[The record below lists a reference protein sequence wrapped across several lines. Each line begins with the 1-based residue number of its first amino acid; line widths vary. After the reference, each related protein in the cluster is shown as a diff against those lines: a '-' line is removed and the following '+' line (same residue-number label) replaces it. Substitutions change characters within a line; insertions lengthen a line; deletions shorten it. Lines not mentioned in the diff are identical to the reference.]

1 MKKSILVLCAAV
13 LLLSGCSANDELVE
27 NNSSES
33 TSSTSTVSSVI
44 ETSSSSTS
52 SNTITSSDTSSTNTD
67 ESSSNIVESS
77 DTESSSEEPSIV
89 LTEDYVLSN
98 SIGSLT
104 TRYGNT
110 WYDVD
115 SIYVSFVERWE
126 DKPDEA
132 IVADAYSDMIDVLS
146 KSDESLLSFTWVD
159 KKGSVK
165 AICMVSNFLGKIN
178 LSEILWFNDYERLN
192 DN

>member
-1 MKKSILVLCAAV
+1 MLRIQHKLYK
-13 LLLSGCSANDELVE
+13 
-27 NNSSES
+27 NS
-33 TSSTSTVSSVI
+33 
-44 ETSSSSTS
+44 
-52 SNTITSSDTSSTNTD
+52 
-67 ESSSNIVESS
+67 
-77 DTESSSEEPSIV
+77 
-89 LTEDYVLSN
+89 YVLSN

-115 SIYVSFVERWE
+115 SIYVNFVERWE

-146 KSDESLLSFTWVD
+146 KSGESLLSFTWVD

-192 DN
+192 DNEFAHDLHTTLNGAGT